1 MKKII
6 LASRSPRRKE
16 LMKVLGI
23 PFEVIPSSY
32 EESSELRGDPIELV
46 VFLSFQK
53 AQDVASKYE
62 DTLVIGV
69 DTIVVLNDQ
78 ILGKPSS
85 KGGAREMLSRL
96 SGKKH
101 SVFTAF
107 TIIDTFSRKVTSRV
121 VESQVKFKQLSQKE
135 IDTYIETGEP
145 FDKAGG
151 YGVQGIGSILIEKI
165 DGDYFNVVGLPLVTL
180 ADELRKFGIEVKY

>member
-1 MKKII
+1 
-6 LASRSPRRKE
+6 
-16 LMKVLGI
+16 MKVLGI
-23 PFEVIPSSY
+23 PFEVIPSNY
-32 EESSELRGDPIELV
+32 EESPELRGDPIELV

-53 AQDVASKYE
+53 AQDVASKHE
-62 DTLVIGV
+62 DTLVIGA

-85 KGGAREMLSRL
+85 RGGAQEMLSRL

-107 TIIDTFSRKVTSRV
+107 TIIDTVSQKVTSRV
-121 VESQVKFKQLSQKE
+121 VESQVKFKQLSQRE

-151 YGVQGIGSILIEKI
+151 YGVQGIGAVLIEKI
-165 DGDYFNVVGLPLVTL
+165 DGDYFNVVGLPLTTL

>member
-32 EESSELRGDPIELV
+32 EESPGFRRDPIELV
-46 VFLSFQK
+46 VFRSFQK

-62 DTLVIGV
+62 DILVIGA

-78 ILGKPSS
+78 ILEKPSS
-85 KGGAREMLSRL
+85 RGEAQEMLSRL

-107 TIIDTFSRKVTSRV
+107 TIIDTFSQKVTSRV

-151 YGVQGIGSILIEKI
+151 YGVQGIGSVLVEKI
-165 DGDYFNVVGLPLVTL
+165 DGDYFNVVGLPLTTL

>member
-1 MKKII
+1 
-6 LASRSPRRKE
+6 
-16 LMKVLGI
+16 MKVLGV

-32 EESSELRGDPIELV
+32 EESPELRGDPIELV

-62 DTLVIGV
+62 NTLVIGA
-69 DTIVVLNDQ
+69 DTVVVLNDQ

-85 KGGAREMLSRL
+85 QENAREILTQL

-107 TIIDTFSRKVTSRV
+107 TIIDTFSQKVRV
-121 VESQVKFKQLSQKE
+121 
-135 IDTYIETGEP
+135 G
-145 FDKAGG
+145 
-151 YGVQGIGSILIEKI
+151 
-165 DGDYFNVVGLPLVTL
+165 
-180 ADELRKFGIEVKY
+180 